1 MRHESRP
8 LHRAARTTAATMTG
22 LQGQRIARGPSARTR
37 TALVPYLLVLPLL
50 LLLGLVMV
58 YPILYEI
65 NLSLRQEVLY
75 LPQTPFVGWANYG
88 HVLGSSQFWASI
100 QTTLVWTI
108 GCLVFQFALGM
119 GLALIFNQNLPGSR
133 FCRALFLA
141 PWVMPGVVVAVIW
154 QWIYQP
160 IFGILNTALTAVG
173 LPTHQWLSDPSTV
186 LPAVIL
192 VNIWKGFPFWMTMLT
207 AALQTIPRDLY
218 EAATVDGA
226 GGWARFRFI
235 TIPSIKAV
243 LVITTVLAFIWTF
256 NYLDLVYV
264 LTGGGPANMTQIF
277 PIYIYQTAFDSQQ
290 LGLAAAASMI
300 LFVAMSL
307 VMIVYLRMT
316 RVREV

>member
-1 MRHESRP
+1 MHESTP
-8 LHRAARTTAATMTG
+8 SHRAATATTAKVATPRS
-22 LQGQRIARGPSARTR
+22 RIARGLSARTR
-37 TALVPYLLVLPLL
+37 TTLLPYLLVLPLL

-75 LPQTPFVGWANYG
+75 LPQTPFVGWDNYVR
-88 HVLGSSQFWASI
+88 VLRSSQFWASI
-100 QTTLVWTI
+100 RTTLVWTV
-108 GCLVFQFALGM
+108 GSLVFQFALGM
-119 GLALIFNQNLPGSR
+119 GLALIFNRGLPGSR

-160 IFGILNTALTAVG
+160 IFGILSAALTDVG
-173 LPTHQWLSDPSTV
+173 LPTRQWLSDPSTV

-192 VNIWKGFPFWMTMLT
+192 VNIWKGFPFWMIMLT
-207 AALQTIPRDLY
+207 AGLQTIPRDLY
-218 EAATVDGA
+218 EAAIVDGA

-235 TIPSIKAV
+235 TIPSIKTV
-243 LVITTVLAFIWTF
+243 LVITTVLAFAWTF
-256 NYLDLVYV
+256 NSLDLVYV

-277 PIYIYQTAFDSQQ
+277 PIYIYQTAFDGQQ

-307 VMIVYLRMT
+307 VMIVYLRMA